1 MMGNSV
7 DNKWIENQIRPIAI
21 GRSNWLFAASL
32 RAGQRAATVMSL
44 IQSARMNGHDPYAYL
59 RCDGTPAHAARQS
72 DRCAAAT
79 PLAANPGHLT
89 LDLADGEF
97 YRQRSHT
104 QSLGTAPS
112 LKATSVFDLNICS
125 VPDRAVNRT
134 GLQSVRE
141 RKTSCLANLA
151 GSLREGFS
159 RVSGLPMDNAENHLL
174 ERLPK
179 ALRKRF
185 LALCNPFELVALSD
199 LSVHG
204 APLSHAYFPRS
215 GFIALVIDIE
225 THPPLAVGMIGPESM
240 LGAELVLGVAK
251 TPWRAV
257 VQGAGNCW
265 RLEAHVLRKT
275 MATMPELRE
284 LVQGSLMVRLHQQ
297 SLATACQRF
306 HSVSERLARWLLM
319 SQDRAQAD
327 RFHVTQDFIAQMLG
341 VRRVGVSGAA
351 SEFQRRGLIEYH
363 RGELTVLDRLGL
375 QQAACNCYAADKRLL
390 NELMPSG
397 S

>member
-1 MMGNSV
+1 MFSS
-7 DNKWIENQIRPIAI
+7 KQRR
-21 GRSNWLFAASL
+21 RSNRSTVGKGMQDIVSCDPNGLA
-32 RAGQRAATVMSL
+32 QRGV
-44 IQSARMNGHDPYAYL
+44 
-59 RCDGTPAHAARQS
+59 
-72 DRCAAAT
+72 
-79 PLAANPGHLT
+79 
-89 LDLADGEF
+89 F
-97 YRQRSHT
+97 SHT
-104 QSLGTAPS
+104 RAP
-112 LKATSVFDLNICS
+112 
-125 VPDRAVNRT
+125 
-134 GLQSVRE
+134 
-141 RKTSCLANLA
+141 
-151 GSLREGFS
+151 
-159 RVSGLPMDNAENHLL
+159 MHNAENHLI

-185 LALCNPFELVALSD
+185 LALCTPFELVALSD
-199 LSVHG
+199 LGVHG
-204 APLSHAYFPRS
+204 APLAHAYFPRS
-215 GFIALVIDIE
+215 GFIALVIDVE

-257 VQGAGNCW
+257 VQGAGKCW
-265 RLEAHVLRKT
+265 RVEADALRET

-319 SQDRAQAD
+319 SQDRAHAD
-327 RFHVTQDFIAQMLG
+327 RFHVTQDFIAEMLG
-341 VRRVGVSGAA
+341 VRRAGVSGAA

-375 QQAACNCYAADKRLL
+375 QHAACNCYVADKQLRD
-390 NELMPSG
+390 ELMTSD